1 MGKQGELGETGKKH
15 KLEEQNMLVMNTDK
29 S

>member
-1 MGKQGELGETGKKH
+1 MGKQGELGKTGKKQ